1 MPLRKAEPQK
11 LEVGTTAKPEKKDT
25 DSGNDV
31 KEFSHSSR
39 PGYRLLLC

>member
-1 MPLRKAEPQK
+1 LPLRKAEPQK
-11 LEVGTTAKPEKKDT
+11 LEVGKAKPEKKDT